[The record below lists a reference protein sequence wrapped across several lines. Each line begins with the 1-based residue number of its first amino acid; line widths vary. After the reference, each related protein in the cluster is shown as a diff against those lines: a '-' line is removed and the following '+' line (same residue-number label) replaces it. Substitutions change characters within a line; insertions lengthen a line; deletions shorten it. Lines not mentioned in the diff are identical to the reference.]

1 MDTDAQIV
9 AMPGTVRRIAVP
21 TNPLLPGLTVGLYA
35 TGRGRFE
42 AASAPEHRL
51 IVQIGASALID
62 CRIDDRQHKRTRVR
76 GDIDLLPAG
85 STASWDVDPSVVSI
99 RFRFTPALLRNM
111 AADVG
116 LNPDQI
122 DLTPQIQARDA
133 QIEHIASALYAAL
146 TTNAAL
152 GRLYAESL
160 GTAFLARVVGRFV
173 SESPAKA
180 KGGLS
185 KRQLQRVIEH
195 IDTYTDEN
203 LHLVDLAAIAGVS
216 VSHFKTQFRRSMAMP
231 VHQYVI
237 QRRVEK
243 AKTLLMQGCAI
254 SQVALDVGFSHQS
267 HMARCM
273 RRVLGLSPM
282 EVSRL
287 SG

>member
-1 MDTDAQIV
+1 MGRDARVV

-21 TNPLLPGLTVGLYA
+21 TDPLLPGLTVGLYA

-42 AASAPEHRL
+42 ATAVPEHRL

-62 CRIDDRQHKRTRVR
+62 CRIDGQHQKRTQIH

-85 STASWDVDPSVVSI
+85 SVGSWEVDPAATSI
-99 RFRFTPALLRNM
+99 RFRFTPALLRSM
-111 AADVG
+111 AADIG
-116 LNPDQI
+116 LNPDLI
-122 DLTPQIQARDA
+122 DLTPQLQARDA
-133 QIEHIASALYAAL
+133 QIEHIASALHAAL
-146 TTNAAL
+146 TTEGSL
-152 GRLYAESL
+152 GRLYGESL
-160 GTAFLARVVGRFV
+160 GRAFLARVVGRFIAEAPV
-173 SESPAKA
+173 KA

-185 KRQLQRVIEH
+185 KRQLQRVIDH
-195 IDTYTDEN
+195 IEAFTDEN
-203 LHLVDLAAIAGVS
+203 LSLADLAVVAGVS
-216 VSHFKTQFRRSMAMP
+216 VSHFKSQFRRSMGVP

-243 AKTLLMQGCAI
+243 AKVLLMQGRAI

-273 RRVLGLSPM
+273 RRVLGLSPL

-287 SG
+287 AV